1 MNLSGKTVVLTG
13 ATTGIGRAATLA
25 LADQPARLVIHGP
38 QAAREVSGLTH
49 SLQAAMQPGA
59 ELTYLHSEP
68 SKECSIP
75 PITSGQLS
83 RRLHCRGSS
92 DRPVLRF
99 ADNSRRSLPVAGPG
113 KA

>member
-75 PITSGQLS
+75 PISSGSVLAS
-83 RRLHCRGSS
+83 VPVATRADS
-92 DRPVLRF
+92 PVLVGR
-99 ADNSRRSLPVAGPG
+99 AP
-113 KA
+113 

>member
-25 LADQPARLVIHGP
+25 LADQQARLVIHGP

-68 SKECSIP
+68 SKECSITP
-75 PITSGQLS
+75 NISSWTS
-83 RRLHCRGSS
+83 
-92 DRPVLRF
+92 
-99 ADNSRRSLPVAGPG
+99 AGRDT
-113 KA
+113 A

>member
-13 ATTGIGRAATLA
+13 ATTGIGRAAALA

-75 PITSGQLS
+75 PITS
-83 RRLHCRGSS
+83 
-92 DRPVLRF
+92 DW
-99 ADNSRRSLPVAGPG
+99 A
-113 KA
+113 